1 MFTSPTVL
9 QTAGGYKG
17 FGDGHG
23 AEIVLGLNKL
33 RELVGAA
40 GVTVNVYASAG
51 QSAEEIAYKVQEILV
66 NQQMQRSRAYA

>member
-1 MFTSPTVL
+1 MFTAPTVMA
-9 QTAGGYKG
+9 TPNGYKG

-33 RELVGAA
+33 RELVGSA
-40 GVTVNVYASAG
+40 GNTINVYDAPG